1 MRVIISTMSESL
13 KLTTTNKQVV
23 KEVVWGVYAW
33 QCSDGEFLG
42 DGNGN
47 FLLTTVT
54 TEDNPAAI
62 RAITEAARGYGFP
75 EGRPVYWSGKRPIT
89 DEEYEHQLARE
100 KAGLVPDPLDIAA
113 IRDEERAL
121 RQQNG

>member
-1 MRVIISTMSESL
+1 MNETGLNLR
-13 KLTTTNKQVV
+13 TTNKQVI
-23 KEVVWGVYAW
+23 KEVIWGVYVW
-33 QCSDGEFLG
+33 QTPDGEFLG
-42 DGNGN
+42 DDNGN
-47 FLLTTVT
+47 FLLTDLT

-62 RAITEAARGYGFP
+62 KAITDAARHYGFP

-100 KAGLVPDPLDIAA
+100 QAGLVPDPLDIGA